1 MMTFEDVKKE
11 VEMYREKYGHDICS
25 DAYIDG
31 DDDDVAGYVFMPND
45 ITGYTQEIISFHREE
60 KDIVVS
66 AEDVSGQT
74 GIKTPVPKFRYASVD
89 FF

>member
-11 VEMYREKYGHDICS
+11 VEMYREKYGYDICS

-45 ITGYTQEIISFHREE
+45 ITGYTQEYQLSTGRERHCGLG
-60 KDIVVS
+60 
-66 AEDVSGQT
+66 SGCFWT
-74 GIKTPVPKFRYASVD
+74 D
-89 FF
+89 WN

>member
-11 VEMYREKYGHDICS
+11 VETYRQEYGNDICS

-45 ITGYTQEIISFHREE
+45 ITGYTQEYHLPTGRERHCGNGRGCFWT
-60 KDIVVS
+60 DWN
-66 AEDVSGQT
+66 
-74 GIKTPVPKFRYASVD
+74 
-89 FF
+89 